1 MTSGIPRASLSENVR
16 FTLTYL
22 LPSLLRGL
30 AIPLPFWAEVATRFD
45 TGRGVATV
53 ERLTRRYA
61 GRPVM
66 LRSVG
71 GQTLLVLAAGDVRRV
86 LESPVSLYGLNAG
99 EKQRLLSPFAPD
111 ALNGSPPD
119 LHAQRRP
126 FNEAVLDY
134 GHEPHRFAE
143 RFLEVV
149 HEEVTAMLADARIL
163 DYERSLAAFR
173 RIARRCALGDAAAD
187 DTELS
192 EEHSRLRQDADW
204 LGLKVWNRGRNARLR
219 ASMDAR
225 IQRYVAAAE
234 PGTLVGFFA
243 SAPRDVETRPNG
255 QVPFWLMALDAVRTA
270 VFNALALLTIDPAAR
285 ERAIAEVRTADT
297 AHGPRTIAGLAELPF
312 VRACLL
318 DSVRLWPAA
327 AMLVRVTAAETE
339 WSGETLPVGAKV
351 LIPVVAHHRASRL
364 PHANRFAPDLWL
376 DGSADADWQMNVFSR
391 GGAQCAGRNLAL
403 VLGTAGLAELL
414 RHGTFELLRPKLAL
428 DRPLPYGIN
437 PLNVRF
443 AVQAPAPSAMARSSD
458 TVAAAAYRRES
469 SR

>member
-1 MTSGIPRASLSENVR
+1 MTAGIPRVSFGESLR

-22 LPSLLRGL
+22 LPSLLRGI
-30 AIPLPFWAEVATRFD
+30 AIPMPFWTELATRFD
-45 TGRGVATV
+45 QGRGVATV
-53 ERLTRRYA
+53 ERLTQRYS

-71 GQTLLVLAAGDVRRV
+71 GQTLLVLAADDVRRV
-86 LESPVSLYGLNAG
+86 LESPVAVYGMNAAEKRRLFSL
-99 EKQRLLSPFAPD
+99 FAPD

-119 LHAQRRP
+119 VRPERRP
-126 FNEAVLDY
+126 FNEAVLNY
-134 GHEPHRFAE
+134 GHEPHVFAE
-143 RFLEVV
+143 RFLEIV
-149 HEEVTAMLADARIL
+149 HEEVGAMLADGGVL

-192 EEHSRLRQDADW
+192 DEHSRLRGDADW
-204 LGLKVWNRGRNARLR
+204 LGLKFWRRGSDAQLK
-219 ASMDAR
+219 ASMDER

-234 PGTLVGFFA
+234 PGTLVSLFA
-243 SAPRDVETRPNG
+243 TAPTEPETRPNG

-270 VFNALALLTIDPAAR
+270 AFNALALLSTDPAAHQ
-285 ERAIAEVRTADT
+285 RALAEVRAADN
-297 AHGPRTIAGLAELPF
+297 AHGPGTVAGLADLAF

-327 AMLVRVTAAETE
+327 AMLVRVTAEETE
-339 WSGETLPVGAKV
+339 WYGETLPAGTRV
-351 LIPVVAHHRASRL
+351 LIPVVAQHRARRL
-364 PHANRFAPDLWL
+364 PQANTFAPDLWL

-403 VLGTAGLAELL
+403 QLGTASLAELL
-414 RHGTFELLRPKLAL
+414 RQREFELLDPKLAP

-437 PLNVRF
+437 ALNVRF
-443 AVQAPAPSAMARSSD
+443 AVRG
-458 TVAAAAYRRES
+458 TH
-469 SR
+469 

>member
-1 MTSGIPRASLSENVR
+1 MTSVLPRASILESAR
-16 FTLTYL
+16 FTLTYQ
-22 LPSLLRGL
+22 LPTVLRGL
-30 AIPLPFWAEVATRFD
+30 LIPLPFWAGVATRLD

-53 ERLTRRYA
+53 ELLTERYA

-66 LRSVG
+66 LRSIG
-71 GQTLLVLAAGDVRRV
+71 GQTLLVLAAGDVRQV
-86 LESPVSLYGLNAG
+86 LESPVSVYAMNAN
-99 EKQRLLSPFAPD
+99 EKRRLFSPFAPD
-111 ALNGSPPD
+111 VLNGSPPD

-134 GHEPHRFAE
+134 GHEPHRLAE
-143 RFLEVV
+143 RFLRVV
-149 HEEVTAMLADARIL
+149 HEEVAAMLADADVL

-173 RIARRCALGDAAAD
+173 RIARRCAFGDAAAD

-192 EEHSRLRQDADW
+192 EEHSRLRMDADW
-204 LGLKVWNRGRNARLR
+204 LGLKVWNRRRNARLR

-225 IQRYVAAAE
+225 IERYVAAAE
-234 PGTLVGFFA
+234 PGTLVSLFA
-243 SAPRDVETRPNG
+243 SAPKEADTRPNG

-270 VFNALALLTIDPAAR
+270 VFNALALLSTDPAAH
-285 ERAIAEVRTADT
+285 ERALAEVHMADT
-297 AHGPRTIAGLAELPF
+297 TDGPGTVAGLADLAF

-339 WSGETLPVGAKV
+339 WYGETLPIGAKV
-351 LIPVVAHHRASRL
+351 LIPVAAHHRARRL
-364 PHANRFAPDLWL
+364 PHANRFAPGLWL

-403 VLGTAGLAELL
+403 VLGTASLAELL
-414 RHGTFELLRPKLAL
+414 RQREFELLRPKLAP

-437 PLNVRF
+437 PLKVRF
-443 AVQAPAPSAMARSSD
+443 AVRG
-458 TVAAAAYRRES
+458 TR
-469 SR
+469 

>member
-1 MTSGIPRASLSENVR
+1 MTSELPRASLPESVR
-16 FTLTYL
+16 FTMTYQ

-30 AIPLPFWAEVATRFD
+30 LIPLPFWAEVATRLD

-53 ERLTRRYA
+53 ERLTERYA

-71 GQTLLVLAAGDVRRV
+71 GQTLLVLAAGDVRQV
-86 LESPVSLYGLNAG
+86 LESPVSVYAMNAN
-99 EKQRLLSPFAPD
+99 EKRRLFSEFAPD
-111 ALNGSPPD
+111 VLNCSPPD

-134 GHEPHRFAE
+134 GHEPHRLAE
-143 RFLEVV
+143 RFLRVV
-149 HEEVTAMLADARIL
+149 HEEVTAMLADGGVL

-173 RIARRCALGDAAAD
+173 RISRRCALGDAAAD

-192 EEHSRLRQDADW
+192 DEHSRLRRDGDW
-204 LGLKVWNRGRNARLR
+204 LGLKFWDRRRNARLR

-234 PGTLVGFFA
+234 PGTLVSLFA
-243 SAPRDVETRPNG
+243 SAPTQADTRPNG
-255 QVPFWLMALDAVRTA
+255 QVPFWLMALDAVRIA
-270 VFNALALLTIDPAAR
+270 VFNALALLTTDPAAH
-285 ERAIAEVRTADT
+285 ERALAEIRTADST
-297 AHGPRTIAGLAELPF
+297 HGPGTIAGLADLAF
-312 VRACLL
+312 VRACML

-339 WSGETLPVGAKV
+339 WYGETLPIGAKV
-351 LIPVVAHHRASRL
+351 LIPVSAHHRARRL

-376 DGSADADWQMNVFSR
+376 DGTADADWQMNVFSR

-403 VLGTAGLAELL
+403 VLGTASLAELL
-414 RHGTFELLRPKLAL
+414 RQREFELLSPKLASN
-428 DRPLPYGIN
+428 RPLPYGIN
-437 PLNVRF
+437 PLKVRL
-443 AVQAPAPSAMARSSD
+443 AVRGAR
-458 TVAAAAYRRES
+458 
-469 SR
+469 

>member
-1 MTSGIPRASLSENVR
+1 MTPGLPRASFLENVR

-22 LPSLLRGL
+22 LPSVLRGIV
-30 AIPLPFWAEVATRFD
+30 IPLPFWAEVATRFD

-53 ERLTRRYA
+53 ERLTERYS

-66 LRSVG
+66 VRSVLG
-71 GQTLLVLAAGDVRRV
+71 RTLIVLAAGDVRRV
-86 LESPVSLYGLNAG
+86 LESPVSVYGLNAA
-99 EKQRLLSPFAPD
+99 EKRRLFSPFAPD
-111 ALNGSPPD
+111 ALNASPPD
-119 LHAQRRP
+119 LHAERRP

-134 GHEPHRFAE
+134 GHEPHRLAE
-143 RFLEVV
+143 RFLRVV
-149 HEEVTAMLADARIL
+149 HEEVAAMLVDVGVL

-192 EEHSRLRQDADW
+192 QEHSRLRVEGDW
-204 LGLKVWNRGRNARLR
+204 LGLTVWNRRRNSRLR
-219 ASMDAR
+219 ASMDRR

-234 PGTLVGFFA
+234 PGTLVSLFT
-243 SAPRDVETRPNG
+243 SAPSEAQTRPNG
-255 QVPFWLMALDAVRTA
+255 QVPFWLMALDAVRVA
-270 VFNALALLTIDPAAR
+270 VFNALALLATDPAAR
-285 ERAIAEVRTADT
+285 ERALAEIRMADT
-297 AHGPRTIAGLAELPF
+297 THGPGTVAALADLAF

-327 AMLVRVTAAETE
+327 PMLVRVTAAETE
-339 WSGETLPVGAKV
+339 WYGVTLPIGARV
-351 LIPVVAHHRASRL
+351 LIPVAAHHRASRL

-403 VLGTAGLAELL
+403 LLGTASLAELL
-414 RHGTFELLRPKLAL
+414 RQREFELLSPKLAP

-443 AVQAPAPSAMARSSD
+443 AIRG
-458 TVAAAAYRRES
+458 TH
-469 SR
+469 

>member
-1 MTSGIPRASLSENVR
+1 MTSELPRASLLENVR
-16 FTLTYL
+16 FTITYQ

-30 AIPLPFWAEVATRFD
+30 LIPLPFWAEVATRLD

-53 ERLTRRYA
+53 ERLTERYA

-71 GQTLLVLAAGDVRRV
+71 GQTLLVLAAGDVRQV
-86 LESPVSLYGLNAG
+86 LESPVSVYAMNAN
-99 EKQRLLSPFAPD
+99 EKRRLFSEFAPD
-111 ALNGSPPD
+111 VLNGSPPD

-134 GHEPHRFAE
+134 GHEPHRLAE
-143 RFLEVV
+143 RFLRVV
-149 HEEVTAMLADARIL
+149 HEEVAAMLVDDGVL

-173 RIARRCALGDAAAD
+173 RISRRCALGDAAAD

-192 EEHSRLRQDADW
+192 EEHSRLRRDGDW
-204 LGLKVWNRGRNARLR
+204 LGLKFWNRRRNARLR

-234 PGTLVGFFA
+234 PGTLVSLFA
-243 SAPRDVETRPNG
+243 SAPTEAETRPNG
-255 QVPFWLMALDAVRTA
+255 QVPFWLMALDAVRIA
-270 VFNALALLTIDPAAR
+270 VFNALALLTTDPAAH
-285 ERAIAEVRTADT
+285 ERALAEIRLADT
-297 AHGPRTIAGLAELPF
+297 THGPGTIAGLADLAF
-312 VRACLL
+312 VRACML

-339 WSGETLPVGAKV
+339 WYGETLPIGAKV
-351 LIPVVAHHRASRL
+351 LIPVSAHHRARRL

-376 DGSADADWQMNVFSR
+376 DGTADADWQMNVFSR

-403 VLGTAGLAELL
+403 VLGTASLAELL
-414 RHGTFELLRPKLAL
+414 RQREFELLRPKLAP
-428 DRPLPYGIN
+428 DRPLPYVIN
-437 PLNVRF
+437 PLKVRF
-443 AVQAPAPSAMARSSD
+443 AV
-458 TVAAAAYRRES
+458 RET
-469 SR
+469 R

>member
-1 MTSGIPRASLSENVR
+1 MT
-16 FTLTYL
+16 YQ

-30 AIPLPFWAEVATRFD
+30 LIPLPFWAEVATRLD

-53 ERLTRRYA
+53 ERLTERYA

-71 GQTLLVLAAGDVRRV
+71 GQTLLVLAAGDVRQV
-86 LESPVSLYGLNAG
+86 LESPVSVYAMNAN
-99 EKQRLLSPFAPD
+99 EKRRLFSEFAPD
-111 ALNGSPPD
+111 VLNCSPPD

-134 GHEPHRFAE
+134 GHEPHRLAE
-143 RFLEVV
+143 RFLRVV
-149 HEEVTAMLADARIL
+149 HEEVTAMLADGGVL

-173 RIARRCALGDAAAD
+173 RISRRCALGDAAAD

-192 EEHSRLRQDADW
+192 DEHSRLRRDGDW
-204 LGLKVWNRGRNARLR
+204 LGLKFWDRRRNARLR

-234 PGTLVGFFA
+234 PGTLVSLFA
-243 SAPRDVETRPNG
+243 SAPTQADTRPNG
-255 QVPFWLMALDAVRTA
+255 QVPFWLMALDAVRIA
-270 VFNALALLTIDPAAR
+270 VFNALALLTTDPAAH
-285 ERAIAEVRTADT
+285 ERALAEIRTADST
-297 AHGPRTIAGLAELPF
+297 HGPGTIAGLADLAF
-312 VRACLL
+312 VRACML

-339 WSGETLPVGAKV
+339 WYGETLPIGAKV
-351 LIPVVAHHRASRL
+351 LIPVSAHHRARRL

-376 DGSADADWQMNVFSR
+376 DGTADADWQMNVFSR

-403 VLGTAGLAELL
+403 VLGTASLAELL
-414 RHGTFELLRPKLAL
+414 RQREFELLSPKLASN
-428 DRPLPYGIN
+428 RPLPYGIN
-437 PLNVRF
+437 PLKVRL
-443 AVQAPAPSAMARSSD
+443 AVRGAR
-458 TVAAAAYRRES
+458 
-469 SR
+469 

>member
-1 MTSGIPRASLSENVR
+1 MTSAIPRASLAENIR
-16 FTLTYL
+16 FTLTFL
-22 LPSLLRGL
+22 LPSMLRGV
-30 AIPLPFWAEVATRFD
+30 AIPMPFWTEVATRFD
-45 TGRGVATV
+45 TGRGAATV
-53 ERLTRRYA
+53 ERLTQRYS

-71 GQTLLVLAAGDVRRV
+71 GQTLLVLAADDVRRV
-86 LESPVSLYGLNAG
+86 LESPVSVYGMNAA
-99 EKQRLLSPFAPD
+99 EKRRLFSPFVPD

-119 LHAQRRP
+119 LRAQRRP

-134 GHEPHRFAE
+134 GHEFHRFAE
-143 RFLEVV
+143 RFLKVV
-149 HEEVTAMLADARIL
+149 HEEVTAMLADAEVL

-192 EEHSRLRQDADW
+192 EEHSRLRADADW
-204 LGLKVWNRGRNARLR
+204 LGLKVWARGRDARLK
-219 ASMDAR
+219 AAMDER
-225 IQRYVAAAE
+225 IQQYVAAAE
-234 PGTLVGFFA
+234 PGTLVSLFA
-243 SAPRDVETRPNG
+243 SAPKEAETRPNG

-270 VFNALALLTIDPAAR
+270 VFNALALLSTDPGAH
-285 ERAIAEVRTADT
+285 ERALAEVRTADG
-297 AHGPRTIAGLAELPF
+297 AHGPGTIAGLADLAF

-339 WSGETLPVGAKV
+339 WYGETLPIGTRV
-351 LIPVVAHHRASRL
+351 LIPVIAQHRARRL
-364 PHANRFAPDLWL
+364 PQANTFAPDRWL

-403 VLGTAGLAELL
+403 LLGTASLAELL
-414 RHGTFELLRPKLAL
+414 RQGEFELLRPKLAP

-437 PLNVRF
+437 ALNVRF
-443 AVQAPAPSAMARSSD
+443 AVR
-458 TVAAAAYRRES
+458 
-469 SR
+469 

>member
-1 MTSGIPRASLSENVR
+1 MTSGLPRASLVENAR

-22 LPSLLRGL
+22 LPSMLRGIL
-30 AIPLPFWAEVATRFD
+30 IPLPFWTDVGIRLGS
-45 TGRGVATV
+45 GRGVATV
-53 ERLTRRYA
+53 ERLTKRYS

-71 GQTLLVLAAGDVRRV
+71 GQTLLVLAADDVRRV
-86 LESPVSLYGLNAG
+86 LESPVSVYGMNAG
-99 EKQRLLSPFAPD
+99 EKRRLFSPFAPD

-119 LHAQRRP
+119 LHAARRP

-134 GHEPHRFAE
+134 GHEPHRLAE
-143 RFLEVV
+143 RFLRVV
-149 HEEVTAMLADARIL
+149 HEEVGAMLADAGVL

-192 EEHSRLRQDADW
+192 EEHSRLRADGDW
-204 LGLKVWNRGRNARLR
+204 LGLKVWNRRRDARIR
-219 ASMDAR
+219 AYMDAR

-234 PGTLVGFFA
+234 PGTLVSLFP
-243 SAPRDVETRPNG
+243 SAPTEAETRPNG
-255 QVPFWLMALDAVRTA
+255 QVPFWLMALDAVRIA
-270 VFNALALLTIDPAAR
+270 VFNALALVTTDPAAH
-285 ERAIAEVRTADT
+285 ERALAEIRMADE
-297 AHGPRTIAGLAELPF
+297 AHGPGTVAALAELAF

-327 AMLVRVTAAETE
+327 AVLVRVTAAETE
-339 WSGETLPVGAKV
+339 WYGETLPIGARV
-351 LIPVVAHHRASRL
+351 LIPVAAHHRARRL
-364 PHANRFAPDLWL
+364 PHANRFAPGLWL

-403 VLGTAGLAELL
+403 LLGTASLAELL
-414 RHGTFELLRPKLAL
+414 RQREFELLRPKLAP

-443 AVQAPAPSAMARSSD
+443 AVRG
-458 TVAAAAYRRES
+458 TR
-469 SR
+469 